1 MLGLAGVA
9 LLVVAFLARQW
20 WLPPLGRFL
29 VVSDPLPA
37 AGAPADAVVPLGG
50 GRAARVVQA
59 ASLLRHG
66 YATWLVTAD
75 DELDLPGIRRSLG
88 ELVRQEAEWQGVP
101 AERVL
106 VLPGFV
112 ETTYE
117 EALAL
122 RAFSQEQGWNSLLVV
137 TDGFHTRRARLTFR
151 DVFRGTGITV
161 AVRPVE
167 DGEYDPE
174 AWWQSTDDLRDTW
187 TEYAKLA
194 LHLVGYR

>member
-1 MLGLAGVA
+1 MGLAVA
-9 LLVVAFLARQW
+9 VLLVLAILTRGL
-20 WLPPLGRFL
+20 WLPLVGRYL

-50 GRAARVVQA
+50 GGVHRVAGA
-59 ASLLRHG
+59 ASLLRDG

-75 DELDLPGIRRSLG
+75 DELDLPGIRSSYG
-88 ELVRQEAEWQGVP
+88 DLVRQEALWQGVP

-112 ETTYE
+112 ETTWQ

-122 RAFSQEQGWNSLLVV
+122 RAFSQERGWSSLLLV
-137 TDGFHTRRARLTFR
+137 TDPFHTRRARLCFQEAFR
-151 DVFRGTGITV
+151 DSGVTI
-161 AVRPVE
+161 AVRAVE
-167 DGEYDPE
+167 GSPYDPE
-174 AWWQSTDDLRDTW
+174 AWWLAIEDLRYTW
-187 TEYAKLA
+187 NEYLKLA